1 MLPLT
6 VERRAL
12 LPAHYG
18 VGHLLTLRYR
28 RLCESG
34 FIPGCLYTLS
44 RWYKKDEISK
54 RFAIYFFGNNLATAL
69 SGLLS
74 AGM

>member
-1 MLPLT
+1 MGQRKG
-6 VERRAL
+6 ER
-12 LPAHYG
+12 G
-18 VGHLLTLRYR
+18 VGNSWGIFCMLIRLGY

-34 FIPGCLYTLS
+34 FIPGSLYTVS